1 VKTLLRILAF
11 SRPYL
16 FQGFLNVFFN
26 VLAIVF
32 SLVSVSL
39 IIPVLGILFGTQEKV
54 YTLPEWSIGNA
65 KDIFY
70 YHITQM
76 IDSQGA
82 SYALGFI
89 CIFVVASYLF
99 KNIFRYFSLFFL
111 AKFRNGTLRQIR
123 NALHEKVLALP
134 MQYQTDR
141 RKGDLL
147 ARMTTDITEIE
158 WGILMQLEVL
168 LREPFMII
176 ASLGLMLFISPQL
189 TLFVFILLPVSAF
202 LIATIGRSLKRKNL
216 QVQNMLGELI
226 SYMEETLTGMKI
238 IKAFTA
244 EKRLHARFS
253 NANVKYNRMMN
264 KVLHRKDLSS
274 PISEVLG
281 ASVISFV
288 IYYGGM
294 LILEG
299 DTLKPELF
307 IGYLL
312 IFFQV
317 IAPARNLSNAAFNIQ
332 KGNASAQRIF
342 EVLDYEVS
350 IKDAPDAQPKKTFD
364 EGIEIRN
371 LRFGYVPGQWVLDDI
386 NLTIKKGETVALV
399 GPSGSGKTTLA
410 HLIPRFYDYLEGD
423 ILIDGVPI
431 PKVKI
436 ADLRGLMAMVTQE
449 SILFNDTVANNLKL
463 GAPNATAE
471 EVERAAKMAHAEEFI
486 VQLPLGYENIIGDSG
501 SRLSGGQRQRLSIA
515 RAILSDPQILIL
527 DEATSA
533 LDTESERLVQDALEH
548 LMKDRTSIVIAHR
561 LSTVIHADKIVVM
574 QQGKVVEVGT
584 HKELMESS
592 ALYKKLIELQNL
604 S

>member
-1 VKTLLRILAF
+1 MKTLLRILAF

-70 YHITQM
+70 YYITQM

-89 CIFVVASYLF
+89 CIFVVASYFF

-168 LREPFMII
+168 LREPFMIL
-176 ASLGLMLFISPQL
+176 ASLSLMLFISPQL

-244 EKRLHARFS
+244 EKRLHERFS

-471 EVERAAKMAHAEEFI
+471 EVERAARMAHAEEFI
-486 VQLPLGYENIIGDSG
+486 VHLPLGYENIIGDSG

>member
-1 VKTLLRILAF
+1 MKTLLRILAF

-39 IIPVLGILFGTQEKV
+39 IIPVLGILFGTQEKI
-54 YTLPEWSIGNA
+54 YTLPEWSIGNT

-76 IDSQGA
+76 IESQGA

-176 ASLGLMLFISPQL
+176 ASLSLMLFISPQL

-244 EKRLHARFS
+244 EKRLHERFS
-253 NANVKYNRMMN
+253 KANIRYNRMMN
-264 KVLHRKDLSS
+264 RVLHRKDLSS

-364 EGIEIRN
+364 EAIVIRN
-371 LRFGYVPGQWVLDDI
+371 LRFGYEPGQWVLDDI

-410 HLIPRFYDYLEGD
+410 HLIPRFYDYMEGD
-423 ILIDGVPI
+423 ILIDGIPV

-574 QQGKVVEVGT
+574 QQGKVIEVGT

>member
-1 VKTLLRILAF
+1 MKTLLRILAF

-89 CIFVVASYLF
+89 CVFVVASYFF
-99 KNIFRYFSLFFL
+99 KNVFRYFSLFFL

-264 KVLHRKDLSS
+264 RVLHRKDLSS

-350 IKDAPDAQPKKTFD
+350 IKDAPDAQPKKSF
-364 EGIEIRN
+364 EEAIEIRN
-371 LRFGYVPGQWVLDDI
+371 LRFGYEPGQWVLDNI

-410 HLIPRFYDYLEGD
+410 HLIPRFYDYSEGD
-423 ILIDGVPI
+423 ILIDGIPV

-463 GAPNATAE
+463 GAPNATME
-471 EVERAAKMAHAEEFI
+471 EAERAARMAHAEEFI
-486 VQLPLGYENIIGDSG
+486 MQLPLGYENVIGDSG

-604 S
+604 N

>member
-39 IIPVLGILFGTQEKV
+39 IIPVLGILFGTQEKI
-54 YTLPEWSIGNA
+54 YTLPEWSIGNT

-76 IDSQGA
+76 IESQGA

-176 ASLGLMLFISPQL
+176 ASLSLMLFISPQL

-244 EKRLHARFS
+244 EKRLHERFS
-253 NANVKYNRMMN
+253 KANIRYNRMMN
-264 KVLHRKDLSS
+264 RVLHRKDLSS

-364 EGIEIRN
+364 EAIVIRN
-371 LRFGYVPGQWVLDDI
+371 LRFGYEPGQWVLDDI

-410 HLIPRFYDYLEGD
+410 HLIPRFYDYMEGD
-423 ILIDGVPI
+423 ILIDGIPV

-574 QQGKVVEVGT
+574 QQGKVIEVGT

>member
-1 VKTLLRILAF
+1 MKTLLRILAF

-244 EKRLHARFS
+244 EKRLHERFS
-253 NANVKYNRMMN
+253 NANVRYNRMMN
-264 KVLHRKDLSS
+264 RVLHRKDLSS

-350 IKDAPDAQPKKTFD
+350 IKDAPDAQPKKSFD
-364 EGIEIRN
+364 AAIEIRN
-371 LRFGYVPGQWVLDDI
+371 LRFGYEPGQWVLDDI

-423 ILIDGVPI
+423 ILIDGIPV

-463 GAPNATAE
+463 GAPNATAA
-471 EVERAAKMAHAEEFI
+471 EVERASKMAHAEEFI

-548 LMKDRTSIVIAHR
+548 LMKYRTSIVIAHR

-574 QQGKVVEVGT
+574 QQGKVIEVGT

-604 S
+604 N

>member
-1 VKTLLRILAF
+1 MKTLLRILAF

-244 EKRLHARFS
+244 EKRLHERFS
-253 NANVKYNRMMN
+253 NANVRYNRMMN
-264 KVLHRKDLSS
+264 RVLHRKDLSS

-350 IKDAPDAQPKKTFD
+350 IKDAPDAQPKKSFD
-364 EGIEIRN
+364 AAIEIRN
-371 LRFGYVPGQWVLDDI
+371 LRFGYEPGQWVLDDI
-386 NLTIKKGETVALV
+386 NLTINKGETVALV

-463 GAPNATAE
+463 GAPNATAA
-471 EVERAAKMAHAEEFI
+471 EVERASKMAHAEEFI

-548 LMKDRTSIVIAHR
+548 LMKYRTSIVIAHR

-574 QQGKVVEVGT
+574 QQGKVIEVGT

-604 S
+604 N

>member
-89 CIFVVASYLF
+89 CVFVVASYFF

-176 ASLGLMLFISPQL
+176 ASLSLMLFISPQL

-371 LRFGYVPGQWVLDDI
+371 LRFGYVPEQWVLDDI
-386 NLTIKKGETVALV
+386 NLSIKKGETVALV

-584 HKELMESS
+584 HKELMENS